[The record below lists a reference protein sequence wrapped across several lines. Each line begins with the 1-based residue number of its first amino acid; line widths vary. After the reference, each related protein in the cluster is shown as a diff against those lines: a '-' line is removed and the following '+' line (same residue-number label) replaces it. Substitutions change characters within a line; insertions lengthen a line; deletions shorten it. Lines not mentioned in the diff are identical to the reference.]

1 MKLARKRKTNDI
13 TYMQNLKY
21 GTDEPIY
28 KTETDSQTQRTDLW
42 LPRGRRKEWIDREFG
57 VSRCKL
63 HVQTAYCIWGG

>member
-28 KTETDSQTQRTDLW
+28 KTETEYSKTWRTGLW
-42 LPRGRRKEWIDREFG
+42 LPRGERELDALG
-57 VSRCKL
+57 V
-63 HVQTAYCIWGG
+63 WGLVDTNYYI